1 MGAYSAAG
9 WTGFGGATATAA
21 AGLAGFLF
29 ISVSINP
36 RQTLS
41 SPNLPGRVALTLIML
56 ATPLISSLL
65 LLIPGQSRVALGA
78 ELLSMGVVVGA
89 AQLVID
95 ICTPKSEYETP
106 LTWVVSRVTPEVVT
120 CGCLVVAGGTLIGQ
134 VGGGLYWLVP
144 SVIAAFAFGLGNV
157 WVLLIEILR

>member
-1 MGAYSAAG
+1 MAAYSAAG
-9 WTGFGGATATAA
+9 WTGFGGAAATAA

-29 ISVSINP
+29 IAVSINL
-36 RQTLS
+36 RQILS
-41 SPNLPGRVALTLIML
+41 TPNLPGRVALTLILL

-65 LLIPGQSRVALGA
+65 LLVPGQSRVALGA
-78 ELLSMGVVVGA
+78 ELLSMGVIVGG

-95 ICTPKSEYETP
+95 VRTPRTEYETAM
-106 LTWVVSRVTPEVVT
+106 TWIVSRVTPEVVS

-134 VGGGLYWLVP
+134 AGGGLYWLVP